1 LPHKK
6 MKFMVV
12 QKHKDGGYQFV
23 MITEWKACKGD
34 MGYDVAT
41 AIDWPTFLM

>member
-1 LPHKK
+1 MHDITAPIGITIVHLPHKK

-23 MITEWKACKGD
+23 MITE
-34 MGYDVAT
+34 
-41 AIDWPTFLM
+41 